1 MDLLSTIFLLISLGL
16 MGYMFINRNKLN
28 VQSSPTAENSKAIEE
43 EIIRKNEIIKKVD
56 DFLKDSQFFEPIAKL
71 NDEPIYNYV
80 FNEGYLYKFEEIMPA
95 TNQRIGIDDDQL
107 CFKKLYYK
115 RVNDPVE
122 FISLFSDNFN
132 KANDDQH

>member
-16 MGYMFINRNKLN
+16 MGYMFVNRNKLN
-28 VQSSPTAENSKAIEE
+28 VQSLPQAENPKIIEE

-80 FNEGYLYKFEEIMPA
+80 FNAGYLYKFEDVMPA
-95 TNQRIGIDDDQL
+95 TNQRIGIDEDQL
-107 CFKKLYYK
+107 CFKKLCYK

-122 FISLFSDNFN
+122 FINLFSHHLN
-132 KANDDQH
+132 KGKV

>member
-28 VQSSPTAENSKAIEE
+28 VQSLPSAENIKLIEQ

-56 DFLKDSQFFEPIAKL
+56 DFLKESQFFEPIAKL
-71 NDEPIYNYV
+71 GDESIYNYV
-80 FNEGYLYKFEEIMPA
+80 FNAGYLYKFEEVMA
-95 TNQRIGIDDDQL
+95 ESNQRIGLDDEQL
-107 CFKKLYYK
+107 CFKKLCYK

-122 FISLFSDNFN
+122 FINLFSHQIN
-132 KANDDQH
+132 KGKV